1 MLVDEPE
8 RSSACIEISQREV
21 HSCESVCRRK
31 SREMA
36 GVRMIQQKRE
46 RFPGSCEFAD
56 QQMEVP

>member
-8 RSSACIEISQREV
+8 RSSARFEFSQCEV
-21 HSCESVCRRK
+21 HPCESVCRGE

-46 RFPGSCEFAD
+46 RFPGSYEFAD
-56 QQMEVP
+56 Q